1 MLPTSSTARLL
12 DLSQLAGN
20 DGRHVSKF
28 VAHTFTAALK
38 TLILQ
43 PHFPFEYHHPTT
55 PPGGLTGR
63 NFAVGAPWISL
74 VSKLWLVN
82 YNHQAFSVG
91 SPYERAMKRQEAYN
105 GVLVW
110 NLRGVINTLPVILLI
125 SLLLFEIYVL

>member
-1 MLPTSSTARLL
+1 MIAQANNTSISPADPNSFFQQSKSDHVAAVNQNAILYTS
-12 DLSQLAGN
+12 LSLCIIIS
-20 DGRHVSKF
+20 VF
-28 VAHTFTAALK
+28 
-38 TLILQ
+38 
-43 PHFPFEYHHPTT
+43 
-55 PPGGLTGR
+55 
-63 NFAVGAPWISL
+63 SL

-110 NLRGVINTLPVILLI
+110 NLGGVINTLPVILLI